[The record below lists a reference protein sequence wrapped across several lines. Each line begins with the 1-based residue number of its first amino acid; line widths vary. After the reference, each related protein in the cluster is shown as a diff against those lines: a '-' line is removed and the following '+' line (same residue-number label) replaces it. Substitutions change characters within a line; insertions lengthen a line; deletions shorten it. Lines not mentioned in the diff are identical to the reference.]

1 MIPKISN
8 ISFKGYDACPIK
20 NLYVDSV
27 GFKPFHHEMKEI
39 ANKEGVGLVEMN
51 DSLKWMQDNKILL
64 QRGNKEILLNNGV
77 VSYNVLNYFNRRGIE
92 SKNQYGF
99 VTGGNCFLGKNDKG
113 ERWVMAGAKQSFIID
128 SKEDLI
134 ADAYEVDKKN
144 IILIPRQDYHLD
156 MFLRPVGY
164 PYVLVDDPELD
175 IKNLRE
181 LNSDSPVIKKT
192 IEYLEALINS
202 KSKPQCK
209 DTIKALKDA
218 GFVPIR
224 IAGNY
229 LKGINFMNAI
239 VNRHKDGTM
248 TYITNSSLS
257 ENNKDFSKLQEIFEA
272 ELKAKVPDIKK
283 VYFIKGKQ
291 ENSLCDNEMMSHLE
305 WQGGGIHCLC
315 LEEPDFEAWA

>member
-1 MIPKISN
+1 MNMIPKISN

-39 ANKEGVGLVEMN
+39 ANKEGAGLVKMN
-51 DSLKWMQDNKILL
+51 DSSKWMQDNNTLL
-64 QRGNKEILLNNGV
+64 RGGNGEILLNNGG
-77 VSYNVLNYFNRRGIE
+77 VSYDVLNYFNRHGIE

-99 VTGGNCFLGKNDKG
+99 AKGGNCFIGKNDKG
-113 ERWVMAGAKQSFIID
+113 ERWVMVGAKQSFIID
-128 SKEDLI
+128 NKEDLI

-144 IILIPRQDYHLD
+144 IIIVPQQDYHLD
-156 MFLRPVGY
+156 VFLRPIGY

-175 IKNLRE
+175 IKNLSE
-181 LNSDSPVIKKT
+181 FNSDSAKNT
-192 IEYLEALINS
+192 IEYLKYIINS
-202 KSKPQCK
+202 KENPKCK
-209 DTIKALKDA
+209 DTIKALEGA

-229 LKGINFMNAI
+229 LNGINFMNAI

-257 ENNKDFSKLQEIFEA
+257 DDNEDFSKLQEIFEA

-291 ENSLCDNEMMSHLE
+291 KNPQCDNEMMYHLQWE
-305 WQGGGIHCLC
+305 GGGIHCLC
-315 LEEPDFEAWA
+315 LEEPNFDVWA